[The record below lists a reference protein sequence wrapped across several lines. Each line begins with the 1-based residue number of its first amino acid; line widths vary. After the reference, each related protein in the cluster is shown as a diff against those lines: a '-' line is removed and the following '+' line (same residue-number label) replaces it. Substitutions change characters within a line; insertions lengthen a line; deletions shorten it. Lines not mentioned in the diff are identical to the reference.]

1 LQDCQ
6 SRAWH
11 PESAI
16 AANHGNAAGTQ
27 PLLDISGDFSV
38 HLYSGCVAKLRNH
51 TTLSAIYAHLV
62 DQRDEAQFSAHSARD
77 NRSLSGRTTSIVEKC
92 DAANGGLHEVPTWQC
107 DLQKPAM
114 RIYVKEILFS
124 SLLFS
129 VAVSYENIVFLSH
142 SCDYT
147 SAILCFS
154 ITNSVW
160 ISPDS
165 QFDLYTPS
173 LFDGFH

>member
-1 LQDCQ
+1 MYPAMWRT
-6 SRAWH
+6 S
-11 PESAI
+11 
-16 AANHGNAAGTQ
+16 
-27 PLLDISGDFSV
+27 PLTPLGIIGAC
-38 HLYSGCVAKLRNH
+38 LEERLRP
-51 TTLSAIYAHLV
+51 A
-62 DQRDEAQFSAHSARD
+62 
-77 NRSLSGRTTSIVEKC
+77 EKG

-114 RIYVKEILFS
+114 RIYVKDILFS

-154 ITNSVW
+154 ITNSVS